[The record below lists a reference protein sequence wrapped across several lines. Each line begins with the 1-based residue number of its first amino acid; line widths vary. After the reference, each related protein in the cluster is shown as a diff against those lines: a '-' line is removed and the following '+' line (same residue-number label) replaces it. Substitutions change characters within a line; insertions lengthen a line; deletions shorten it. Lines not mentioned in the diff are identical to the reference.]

1 MLYGAIVTLRFGLV
15 VKSLPC
21 SILQKRGG
29 GKTTILVVK
38 FLISMKNYKKNKQV
52 VQNVL
57 IEDFA
62 AEGKCIARLHGGV
75 VFVEGNVAP
84 GDVVDVEIF
93 NNKKKYA
100 EGRVLQ
106 THHFSEK
113 RAAPFCQHFGTCGGC
128 KWQHI
133 KYEEQLQFKW
143 QQVYDHLHRIA
154 KVQLPDFEPI
164 VASAETTFYRNKLEY
179 TFSNARWF
187 TPDQMGQADE
197 LGNNALGFHIPR
209 RFDRIL
215 DIETCYLQPD
225 PSNQIRNE
233 LRAFAM
239 AERLGFYDQKVNAG
253 FLRNLIIRTANPGD
267 VMVIVQFGHPDE
279 EKVALVMAFL
289 QNSFPQITSLNYII
303 NQKGNDSYYDQTV
316 VHFAGKAFI
325 EEKMEDLTF
334 RVGPKSF
341 YQTNASQAYEL
352 YKITRNLAQLTNNEH
367 VYDLYTGTGTIAN
380 FVARQAKSV
389 VGVEYV
395 AEAIEDAKVNSE
407 INQIDN
413 TRFYAGDMKNVLNE
427 TFVAENGQPDVIITD
442 PPRAGMDEPVVRTI
456 LRIAPPR
463 IVYVS
468 CNSATQARD
477 LAWLDEQY
485 TVRRV
490 QPVDM
495 FPHTHHVENVVL
507 LEKRP

>member
-1 MLYGAIVTLRFGLV
+1 
-15 VKSLPC
+15 
-21 SILQKRGG
+21 
-29 GKTTILVVK
+29 
-38 FLISMKNYKKNKQV
+38 MKNYKKNKQV

-57 IEDFA
+57 IQDFA
-62 AEGKCIARLHGGV
+62 AEGKCIAKLETGV

-84 GDVVDVEIF
+84 GDVVDIEIF

-106 THHFSEK
+106 THTFSEK
-113 RAAPFCQHFGTCGGC
+113 RADPFCSHFGTCGGC

-154 KVQLPDFEPI
+154 KVPLPTFEPI
-164 VASAETTFYRNKLEY
+164 VASAQTTFYRNKLEY

-187 TPDQMGQADE
+187 TASDLQNAE
-197 LGNNALGFHIPR
+197 TLGSNALGFHIPK

-225 PSNQIRNE
+225 PSNAIRNG
-233 LRAFAM
+233 LRAFTQAQG
-239 AERLGFYDQKVNAG
+239 LVFYDQKANMG
-253 FLRNLIIRTANPGD
+253 FLRNLIIRTTNKGD
-267 VMVIVQFGHPDE
+267 VMVIVQFGQPDD

-289 QNSFPQITSLNYII
+289 QETFPQITSLNYII

-316 VHFAGKAFI
+316 VHFAGKPYV
-325 EEKMEDLTF
+325 EEQMEDLTF

-341 YQTNASQAYEL
+341 YQTNSAQAYEL
-352 YKITRNLAQLTNNEH
+352 YKITRDFAQLTGQEQ

-380 FVARQAKSV
+380 FVARQAKWV
-389 VGVEYV
+389 VGVEYI
-395 AEAIEDAKVNSE
+395 EAATEDAKINSQ
-407 INQIDN
+407 INQITN
-413 TRFYAGDMKNVLNE
+413 TKFFAGDMKNVLNE
-427 TFVAENGQPDVIITD
+427 AFVQENGQPDVIITD
-442 PPRAGMDEPVVRTI
+442 PPRAGMDEPVVRSI
-456 LRIAPPR
+456 LRIAPKR
-463 IVYVS
+463 VVYVS

-477 LAWLDEQY
+477 LAWLDEKYAVQ
-485 TVRRV
+485 RV

-507 LEKRP
+507 LELKA

>member
-1 MLYGAIVTLRFGLV
+1 
-15 VKSLPC
+15 
-21 SILQKRGG
+21 
-29 GKTTILVVK
+29 
-38 FLISMKNYKKNKQV
+38 MKNYKKNKQV
-52 VQNVL
+52 VHNVL
-57 IEDFA
+57 IQDFA
-62 AEGKCIARLHGGV
+62 AEGKCIARLENGV

-84 GDVVDVEIF
+84 GDVVDIEIF

-106 THHFSEK
+106 THSFSEK
-113 RAAPFCQHFGTCGGC
+113 RADPFCQHFGVCGGC

-133 KYEEQLQFKW
+133 QYQEQLQFKW
-143 QQVYDHLHRIA
+143 QQVYDQLHRIA
-154 KVQLPDFEPI
+154 KVPLPTIDPI
-164 VASAETTFYRNKLEY
+164 LASNETTFYRNKLEY

-187 TPDQMGQADE
+187 TDSERDAAEE
-197 LGNNALGFHIPR
+197 LGSNALGFHIPR

-215 DIETCYLQPD
+215 DIEKCYLQPD
-225 PSNQIRNE
+225 PSNVIRNS
-233 LRAFAM
+233 LRDFAQ
-239 AERLGFYDQKVNAG
+239 AQGLVFYDQKRNEG
-253 FLRNLIIRTANPGD
+253 FVRNLIIRTANTGD
-267 VMVIVQFGHPDE
+267 LMVMVQFGHPDD

-289 QNSFPQITSLNYII
+289 AANFPDITSLNYII

-316 VHFAGKAFI
+316 VPYAGKPYI
-325 EEKMEDLTF
+325 EEQMEDLTF
-334 RVGPKSF
+334 RIGPKSF
-341 YQTNASQAYEL
+341 YQTNSAQAYEL
-352 YKITRNLAQLTNNEH
+352 YKITRDFTQLTGNEH

-395 AEAIEDAKVNSE
+395 AEAIEDAKVNSA
-407 INQIDN
+407 INGIKN
-413 TRFYAGDMKNVLNE
+413 THFYAGDMKNVLNE
-427 TFVAENGQPDVIITD
+427 TFVAQNGQPDVIITD

-468 CNSATQARD
+468 CNAATQARD

-507 LEKRP
+507 LEKKAE